1 MGEDTLPEGASPR
14 KVYPYSPR
22 RAFLW
27 QARIIVGLFVL
38 IAVGYGYAWYIGHFQ
53 KGWLVL
59 VVAVWLLLALQQW
72 AVLYLLSRARLVTSP
87 QRLEFFAPGYNL
99 STTWDNLEKIGV
111 RQPFS
116 QAVLYLR
123 QEPALRSSSPLRW
136 LWLRPWTNRKLLPL
150 HLFHRSWQG
159 ELGQDFRRY
168 APHLFST

>member
-1 MGEDTLPEGASPR
+1 MGEDTMSEGSSPR
-14 KVYPYSPR
+14 NVYPFSPG

-27 QARIIVGLFVL
+27 PTRIIAVLFVL
-38 IAVGYGYAWYIGHFQ
+38 IAFGYGYAWYIGHFQ
-53 KGWLVL
+53 KAWLVL
-59 VVAVWLLLALQQW
+59 VVAVWLLLAVQQS

-87 QRLEFFAPGYNL
+87 EGLEFFAPGYSI
-99 STTWDNLEKIGV
+99 STTWDNIEKIEV

-116 QAVLYLR
+116 QKVLYLR
-123 QEPALRSSSPLRW
+123 QEPALHNISPLSW